1 MLLIIKKGGRHC
13 QSTIDNNEKSTNDA
27 QTFGLLLYT
36 KTRKGQEKVK
46 KRVKTLLS
54 LDNIIHRRLSFSFQV
69 G

>member
-36 KTRKGQEKVK
+36 KTRKGQEKSKKESEDVVK
-46 KRVKTLLS
+46 S
-54 LDNIIHRRLSFSFQV
+54 
-69 G
+69 